1 MTDTRPQPRTAATPA
16 EFVALMRRL
25 RAWSGCSYRQL
36 ERRAEAVGDVLPRAT
51 LAGALSRRDLPRE
64 HLLAAFVR
72 ACGAD
77 DDTVAEWVDA
87 RRRLA
92 AARETTTPLPGDAP
106 AAPGDGTRVAASA
119 GMPPVPPS
127 ASAPPAPGREV
138 SRPDELLDLGAG
150 GRGTGRDP
158 ASSPVGEAWRKARA
172 RRPVAGAAAAAL
184 LCLVGVWQFDR
195 SPTGEAASRPS
206 SSMSAAP
213 APSAPAPS
221 APAPSAPA
229 AAGAAAG
236 AGGPA
241 PARRWVR
248 VRPAADPSLCL
259 TAGRARDV
267 PYDPEIAVLG
277 PCATAAPPRTFL
289 TPAGGGLVHLQWDH
303 PDPAK
308 GVGCLTVI
316 PAGPTAGML
325 QPWSDCTGARP
336 NQRFR
341 LEPVGEGG
349 YRIRPASSDLC
360 LAVDDARGAEAVER
374 PCASAPGQTF
384 LIGPE

>member
-1 MTDTRPQPRTAATPA
+1 MTDTRPQPWTAATPA

-64 HLLAAFVR
+64 DLLAAFVR
-72 ACGAD
+72 ACGED

-92 AARETTTPLPGDAP
+92 VARETTTPLPGGTPGAPGGGTPVVTSAGMP
-106 AAPGDGTRVAASA
+106 AAPGPD
-119 GMPPVPPS
+119 
-127 ASAPPAPGREV
+127 V
-138 SRPDELLDLGAG
+138 SRPAELLDGDAG
-150 GRGTGRDP
+150 GRSTGRVP
-158 ASSPVGEAWRKARA
+158 ASPPMGETSGRNVPA
-172 RRPVAGAAAAAL
+172 RRLVAGTAATAL
-184 LCLVGVWQFDR
+184 LCLVGAWQFGR
-195 SPTGEAASRPS
+195 LSSGEAASRPS
-206 SSMSAAP
+206 SSISAAP
-213 APSAPAPS
+213 APSGS
-221 APAPSAPA
+221 AS
-229 AAGAAAG
+229 G

-241 PARRWVR
+241 AAGRWVR
-248 VRPAADPSLCL
+248 VRPAAEPSLCL

-267 PYDPEIAVLG
+267 PYDPEIAVLR
-277 PCATAAPPRTFL
+277 PCATAVPPRTFL

-341 LEPVGEGG
+341 LEPVGDDG
-349 YRIRPASSDLC
+349 YRIRPASSDRC
-360 LAVDDARGAEAVER
+360 LAVDGDPGAEAVER
-374 PCASAPGQTF
+374 PCAAAPGQTF
-384 LIGPE
+384 LIDPE

>member
-1 MTDTRPQPRTAATPA
+1 MTDSRPQPRTAATPA

-36 ERRAEAVGDVLPRAT
+36 ERRADAVGDVLPRAT
-51 LAGALSRRDLPRE
+51 LAGALNRRDLPRE
-64 HLLAAFVR
+64 DLLAAFVR

-77 DDTVAEWVDA
+77 DDAVAEWVDA

-92 AARETTTPLPGDAP
+92 VARETTTPPPGDTP
-106 AAPGDGTRVAASA
+106 AAPGGGTRVVASA
-119 GMPPVPPS
+119 GTPAAPPP
-127 ASAPPAPGREV
+127 ASAPTAPGRDV
-138 SRPDELLDLGAG
+138 SRPDELLDIDASGRNSG
-150 GRGTGRDP
+150 GVP
-158 ASSPVGEAWRKARA
+158 ASPPVGGASRRKAPA
-172 RRPVAGAAAAAL
+172 RRLVAGAAAAAL
-184 LCLVGVWQFDR
+184 LCLVGAWQFDR
-195 SPTGEAASRPS
+195 MSTGEAASRPS
-206 SSMSAAP
+206 SSISAAP
-213 APSAPAPS
+213 APSERAPSDPAPS
-221 APAPSAPA
+221 DLAD
-229 AAGAAAG
+229 G

-241 PARRWVR
+241 PGRRWVR

-267 PYDPEIAVLG
+267 PYDPEVAVLR
-277 PCATAAPPRTFL
+277 PCATAVPPRTFL
-289 TPAGGGLVHLQWDH
+289 TPAGGGLIHLQWDH

-316 PAGPTAGML
+316 VAGPTAGML

-341 LEPVGEGG
+341 LEPVGEDG

-360 LAVDDARGAEAVER
+360 LAVDGAPGAEAVER

-384 LIGPE
+384 LIDPE

>member
-1 MTDTRPQPRTAATPA
+1 MTDSRPQPRTATTPA

-51 LAGALSRRDLPRE
+51 LADALSRRDLPRE
-64 HLLAAFVR
+64 DLLAAFVR

-92 AARETTTPLPGDAP
+92 VAREKTTPPPGDTP
-106 AAPGDGTRVAASA
+106 AAPGGETRVVASDEMPAAP
-119 GMPPVPPS
+119 PPVS
-127 ASAPPAPGREV
+127 EV
-138 SRPDELLDLGAG
+138 AG
-150 GRGTGRDP
+150 
-158 ASSPVGEAWRKARA
+158 RKAPA
-172 RRPVAGAAAAAL
+172 RRLVAGAAAATL
-184 LCLVGVWQFDR
+184 LCLVGAWQFDR
-195 SPTGEAASRPS
+195 LSTGEAASPPS
-206 SSMSAAP
+206 SPISATP
-213 APSAPAPS
+213 APSGL
-221 APAPSAPA
+221 
-229 AAGAAAG
+229 AAGAS
-236 AGGPA
+236 GPA

-267 PYDPEIAVLG
+267 SYGPEVAVLG
-277 PCATAAPPRTFL
+277 PCATAVPPRTFL
-289 TPAGGGLVHLQWDH
+289 TAVGDGLFRLQWDH

-316 PAGPTAGML
+316 PAGPAAGML
-325 QPWSDCTGARP
+325 EPWSDCTGARP

-341 LEPVGEGG
+341 LEPTGGDG
-349 YRIRPASSDLC
+349 YRIRPASSGRC
-360 LAVDDARGAEAVER
+360 LAVNGDDGRLGAEAVER
-374 PCASAPGQTF
+374 PCASTAGQTF
-384 LIGPE
+384 LIEPE